1 MQYIKSHLVENIE
14 VDLIDYNGKNIF
26 QTILV
31 YINDQTASLLVKRLD
46 TMDETSGWTDET
58 CGWTDE
64 TCGWT
69 DEIKVFIHDH
79 HGNHQTLHVGRSE
92 KSNIKELENIHFDDP
107 NIRFLKSN
115 KIVEQELY
123 PSYKKETKMNR
134 LNLIGD
140 LDFFNMIFKS
150 DIVELPHTMLAL
162 GFKKDEAYVYYAES
176 GQHHWKYEIAL
187 PMDLIVNVMNKRRR
201 NHPDKI
207 YSTFYCV
214 LYASDGFFEGVYS
227 TPKKRDKP
235 IRIGYAECRDHV
247 HLNLNSYSDNEYP
260 VFHKLQYILAQSVK
274 ENIPYV
280 LPIIDR
286 YYLQMNYYNCY
297 RSFHKGIVFDT
308 KIPKIVYAGRERG
321 GKHNYLQRKDIE
333 LNQRDYFRLHY
344 GHLPYVFA
352 PKYIKKEDMVNYKY
366 VLDIDGNA
374 CTWDATAWKLN
385 SGSVLFKTESCW
397 RQWFYDDFIAWKHYV
412 PIKEDFSDIK
422 EKFDYCEAHP
432 DECLQMI
439 KNAKALFQKVYFY
452 PNIEKH
458 IDSIIDIVQ
467 SDYEK
472 NIGN

>member
-26 QTILV
+26 QTLLV
-31 YINDQTASLLVKRLD
+31 YINDQTAVLLVKRLD
-46 TMDETSGWTDET
+46 TIDETSGWTD
-58 CGWTDE
+58 D
-64 TCGWT
+64 
-69 DEIKVFIHDH
+69 INVFIHDH
-79 HGNHQTLHVGRSE
+79 HGNSQTLHVGCSE
-92 KSNIKELENIHFDDP
+92 KSNIKVLENINFGNK
-107 NIRFLKSN
+107 NIRFLRSN
-115 KIVEQELY
+115 QIVEQELF
-123 PSYKKETKMNR
+123 PSYDNKSNTNR
-134 LNLIGD
+134 LNLIED
-140 LDFFNMIFKS
+140 LDFFNLIFKS
-150 DIVELPHTMLAL
+150 DLVELPHTMLAL
-162 GFKKDEAYVYYAES
+162 GFKKDEAYVYYADS

-187 PMDLIVNVMNKRRR
+187 PMDMIVNVMNKRRR
-201 NHPDKI
+201 NHPEKK
-207 YSTFYCV
+207 YPTFYCV

-227 TPKKRDKP
+227 TPNKRDKP

-247 HLNLNSYSDNEYP
+247 HLNLNSYRDNEYP

-321 GKHNYLQRKDIE
+321 GKYNYLQRKDIE

-344 GHLPYVFA
+344 GHLPYVYA
-352 PKYIKKEDMVNYKY
+352 PKYVQKEDMVNYKY

-397 RQWFYDDFIAWKHYV
+397 KQWFYDDFIEWKHYV
-412 PIKEDFSDIK
+412 PIKEDFSDLK
-422 EKFDYCEAHP
+422 EKYDYCEAHP
-432 DECLQMI
+432 EECLKMI
-439 KNAKALFQKVYFY
+439 MNAKALFQKVYFY
-452 PNIEKH
+452 PNIVKH
-458 IDSIIDIVQ
+458 LESIIDIVQ

-472 NIGN
+472 NISN